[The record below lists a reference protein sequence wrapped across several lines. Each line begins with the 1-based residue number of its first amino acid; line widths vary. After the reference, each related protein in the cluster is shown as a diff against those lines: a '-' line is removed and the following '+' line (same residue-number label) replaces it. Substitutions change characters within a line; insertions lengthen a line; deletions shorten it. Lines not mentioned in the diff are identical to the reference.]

1 MISFCRRETLR
12 IRVRELSIINRIQIE
27 RISSRSHP
35 ELQAESIR
43 MPFSHVVE
51 AAGTELS
58 STADISA
65 LASALIAGYGLAEC
79 PQSAY

>member
-1 MISFCRRETLR
+1 MISFCCRGILR
-12 IRVRELSIINRIQIE
+12 IRELSIIDRIQIE

-43 MPFSHVVE
+43 MPLPHVVE

-58 STADISA
+58 GAADIGA
-65 LASALIAGYGLAEC
+65 LASTLITGYGLAEC
-79 PQSAY
+79 PQRAH